1 MENIEQ
7 NKNLQTEQNNA
18 ENQIQNQKSEQN
30 VEKLQSKIFEKFT
43 VKDIVFMAI
52 ISAVALCTAAVMA
65 VVSHIYIFGLAQ
77 LVTGLQFSLFP
88 AVALMKVRKPG
99 TLFIF
104 AFLTGIFELFMAPV
118 MFFSSILT
126 GLILEILVI
135 LIFRGY
141 KSNKAVFFASWL
153 FIPATLP
160 FNLLYYRLFSKELW
174 DLFFGSGFKIL
185 AVVFVVGTFAV
196 CALGSFLGIKISKE
210 LKKAGV
216 LK

>member
-1 MENIEQ
+1 M
-7 NKNLQTEQNNA
+7 
-18 ENQIQNQKSEQN
+18 
-30 VEKLQSKIFEKFT
+30 
-43 VKDIVFMAI
+43 
-52 ISAVALCTAAVMA
+52 ALCTAAVMA
-65 VVSHIYIFGLAQ
+65 IVSHIYIFGLAQ

-88 AVALMKVRKPG
+88 AVALMKIRKPG

-104 AFLTGIFELFMAPV
+104 AFLTGLFELFMAPV

-126 GLILEILVI
+126 GLILELLVI
-135 LIFRGY
+135 FIFRGY
-141 KSNKAVFFASWL
+141 KSNKAIFFASWL

-160 FNLLYYRLFSKELW
+160 FNLLYYRFFSKELMN
-174 DLFFGSGFKIL
+174 LFFEGGFKIL

-196 CALGSFLGIKISKE
+196 CALGAFLGIKISKE

>member
-1 MENIEQ
+1 MKNQE
-7 NKNLQTEQNNA
+7 NKNVNS
-18 ENQIQNQKSEQN
+18 ENSLEKSEN
-30 VEKLQSKIFEKFT
+30 KIFEKFT

-65 VVSHIYIFGLAQ
+65 IVSHIYIFGLAQ

-88 AVALMKVRKPG
+88 AVALMKIRKPG

-104 AFLTGIFELFMAPV
+104 AFLTGLFELFMAPV

-126 GLILEILVI
+126 GLILELLVI
-135 LIFRGY
+135 FIFHGY
-141 KSNKAVFFASWL
+141 KSNKAIFFASWL

-160 FNLLYYRLFSKELW
+160 FNLLYYRFFSKELMN
-174 DLFFGSGFKIL
+174 LFFEGGFKIL
-185 AVVFVVGTFAV
+185 AVVFVVETFAV
-196 CALGSFLGIKISKE
+196 CALGAFLGIKISKE

>member
-1 MENIEQ
+1 M
-7 NKNLQTEQNNA
+7 KNQ
-18 ENQIQNQKSEQN
+18 ENQNVNSENSLEKSKN
-30 VEKLQSKIFEKFT
+30 KIFEKFT

-65 VVSHIYIFGLAQ
+65 IVSHIYIFGLAQ

-88 AVALMKVRKPG
+88 AVALMKIRKPG

-104 AFLTGIFELFMAPV
+104 AFLTGLFELFMAPV

-141 KSNKAVFFASWL
+141 KSNTAIFFASWL

-196 CALGSFLGIKISKE
+196 CALGAFLGIKISKE